1 MLKHIAV
8 ALALSG
14 PVAAIGA
21 THEINAA
28 CGQTVRDFFAPLIQQ
43 NLINPKPARVTSAS
57 INVFN
62 PRFLK
67 PLTAFGLPVLEVLGN
82 TDDPLLFVSNGTPHG
97 QDVYGVVVRDGIGN
111 VQAHLNS
118 IGVTEARVMR
128 IEDKKTLILCKGEM

>member
-14 PVAAIGA
+14 PVVAFGA
-21 THEINAA
+21 TQEINAA

-43 NLINPKPARVTSAS
+43 NLINPKPARVTRAV
-57 INVFN
+57 NVFN
-62 PRFLK
+62 PRLLK
-67 PLTAFGLPVLEVLGN
+67 PLTAFGLPVIEVVGI
-82 TDDPLLFVSNGTPHG
+82 TDDPLLFVSTGAPHA

-118 IGVTEARVMR
+118 IGMGDARVMR
-128 IEDKKTLILCKGEM
+128 VEEKKTLILCKGEM